1 MAFNI
6 ETFKSRAGRN
16 GFLRNNK
23 FELII
28 SPSPSLTT
36 DGIFTNNTSNNLRF
50 MCDAVNFPGISLNT
64 HDNRRF
70 GYGAIEK
77 KPTSPVF
84 QDLNIDIIADGDN
97 NNWRSIKKWIQYV
110 NNYDFVNFGVPGPG
124 GLNFFEVNYK
134 SNYRTTI
141 TLDIY
146 HATGIRKSS
155 VKFKDAFPVSISDVQ
170 LNWGDTN
177 NILRF
182 QTSWSYF
189 TWNEEVFIP

>member
-1 MAFNI
+1 MTFNI

-16 GFLRNNK
+16 GFLRTNK
-23 FELII
+23 FELVI
-28 SPSPSLTT
+28 SPISTIFSL
-36 DGIFTNNTSNNLRF
+36 NESENLKF
-50 MCDAVNFPGISLNT
+50 MCDAVNYPGISLNT

-84 QDLNIDIIADGDN
+84 NDLNIDIIADGDN
-97 NNWRSIKKWIQYV
+97 NNWKLIKKWIQYV
-110 NNYDFVNFGVPGPG
+110 NNYDFLNFTSTGPG

-141 TLDIY
+141 ALNIY
-146 HATGIRKSS
+146 HEVGGRPKS
-155 VKFKDAFPVSISDVQ
+155 VIKFKDAFPVSISDSQ
-170 LNWGDTN
+170 LNWGDTGN
-177 NILRF
+177 LLRF

-189 TWNEEVFIP
+189 TWNEEVLISP